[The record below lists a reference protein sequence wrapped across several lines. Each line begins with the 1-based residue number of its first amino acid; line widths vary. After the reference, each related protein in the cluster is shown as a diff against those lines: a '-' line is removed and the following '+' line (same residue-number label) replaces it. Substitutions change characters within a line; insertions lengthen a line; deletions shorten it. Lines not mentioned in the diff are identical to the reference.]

1 MPFFR
6 FVGIVTPCHMTPFET
21 NAHLVDVDI
30 LIANEETHVHL
41 GKMIEEGCHTPIT
54 VILLPLSELCGEKI
68 GGIDHMETFLQHF
81 KPISRKTLFYERISE
96 PRIVTPIAPHGWLT
110 LHPHVQKNTK

>member
-1 MPFFR
+1 
-6 FVGIVTPCHMTPFET
+6 MTPFET
-21 NAHLVDVDI
+21 NAHLVYVDI
-30 LIANEETHVHL
+30 LIANVKAHVHL
-41 GKMIEEGCHTPIT
+41 GKMVEEWTHPPKT
-54 VILLPLSELCGEKI
+54 VFLLSCFELRGEKV
-68 GGIDHMETFLQHF
+68 GSIDHMETLLQHF